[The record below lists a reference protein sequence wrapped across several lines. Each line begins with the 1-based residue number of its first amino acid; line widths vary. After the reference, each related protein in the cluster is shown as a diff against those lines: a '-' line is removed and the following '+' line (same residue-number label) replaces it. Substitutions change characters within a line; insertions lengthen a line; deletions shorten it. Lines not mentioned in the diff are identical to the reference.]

1 MKNFLL
7 QMWRMLSVGLESFD
21 LNQRRRSQRID
32 TVKKDMD
39 AWRGVGQR
47 LKRSADKVMKQEVST
62 WNL

>member
-1 MKNFLL
+1 MKNFLS
-7 QMWRMLSVGLESFD
+7 QMWRMLSFGLESFD
-21 LNQRRRSQRID
+21 LNQRRREQRID

>member
-1 MKNFLL
+1 MKNFLS
-7 QMWRMLSVGLESFD
+7 QMWRMMSFGLESFD

-47 LKRSADKVMKQEVST
+47 LKRATDKVMKQEVST
-62 WNL
+62 WNW